1 MQRLQFVTRPGL
13 AKTRGR
19 PPVEVRRKVVVR
31 TFETIWRELFEKA
44 DVVSEGSVR
53 DDADGRA
60 WYGSTSL
67 ILAAPEGTA
76 AILVSLAARDVHF
89 RLRALR
95 MAHREASL
103 RAPARLGRL
112 TGEIRVDFRGGAV
125 RIDVDVQ
132 APLIEG
138 GVRQRRVA
146 PTTNRT

>member
-1 MQRLQFVTRPGL
+1 LRFVTRPGL

-19 PPVEVRRKVVVR
+19 PLLQARRKLVVR
-31 TFETIWRELFEKA
+31 TFETTWRELFSKA

-53 DDADGRA
+53 VEPDGRV

-67 ILAAPEGTA
+67 ILATPESDA
-76 AILVSLAARDVHF
+76 AVLVTLAGRDVHF

-103 RAPARLGRL
+103 RAPSRLGRL
-112 TGEIRVDFRGGAV
+112 SGEIRVGFCNGAV

-138 GVRQRRVA
+138 RTHLRRV
-146 PTTNRT
+146 PLTTTRT

>member
-1 MQRLQFVTRPGL
+1 LHFVNRPGL

-19 PPVEVRRKVVVR
+19 PLVEARRKLVVR
-31 TFETIWRELFEKA
+31 TFETTWRDLLARA
-44 DVVSEGSVR
+44 DVLSEGSVR
-53 DDADGRA
+53 EERDGRV

-67 ILAAPEGTA
+67 ILSVAGAEA
-76 AILVSLAARDVHF
+76 SVLFALARRDVHF

-95 MAHREASL
+95 VAHREASL

-112 TGEIRVDFRGGAV
+112 TSEIRVEFRGGAV

-138 GVRQRRVA
+138 RTRMRRT
-146 PTTNRT
+146 P

>member
-1 MQRLQFVTRPGL
+1 LRFVTRPGL

-19 PPVEVRRKVVVR
+19 PLLEARRKLVVR
-31 TFETIWRELFEKA
+31 TFETTWRELFATA
-44 DVVSEGSVR
+44 DVVSEGNVR
-53 DDADGRA
+53 DEPGGRI

-67 ILAAPEGTA
+67 ILAAPEEA
-76 AILVSLAARDVHF
+76 AATLAELAGRDVHF

-103 RAPARLGRL
+103 RAPSRLGRL
-112 TGEIRVDFRGGAV
+112 TSEIRVAFRAGAV

-138 GVRQRRVA
+138 GARLRPA
-146 PTTNRT
+146 PQTTHRT

>member
-1 MQRLQFVTRPGL
+1 LRFVTRPGL

-19 PPVEVRRKVVVR
+19 PLFEARRKLVVR
-31 TFETIWRELFEKA
+31 TFETTWRDLFAKA

-53 DDADGRA
+53 DEPDGRV

-67 ILAAPEGTA
+67 ILNASEEAAA
-76 AILVSLAARDVHF
+76 MLVLLAARDVHF

-103 RAPARLGRL
+103 RAPSRLGRL
-112 TGEIRVDFRGGAV
+112 TGEIRVAFRGGAV

-132 APLIEG
+132 APLIEA
-138 GVRQRRVA
+138 RARFRRV
-146 PTTNRT
+146 PHTTHRS